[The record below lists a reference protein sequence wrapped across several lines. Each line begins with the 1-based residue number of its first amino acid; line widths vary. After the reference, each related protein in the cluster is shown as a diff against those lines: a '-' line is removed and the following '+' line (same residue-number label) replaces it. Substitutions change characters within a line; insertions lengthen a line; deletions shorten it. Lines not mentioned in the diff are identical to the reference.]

1 MQMHNLLRRSLHENL
16 INEASNSEK
25 IGELVDLFRTEI
37 DNARYALEV
46 LSRFIIEYGTLKDSY
61 LEDIKPIDFI
71 GAGLL
76 LKNSLSYLEL
86 AAYGLEKVENMEAS
100 NED

>member
-1 MQMHNLLRRSLHENL
+1 MHNLLHRSLHENL

-25 IGELVDLFRTEI
+25 IGELADLFRMER

-76 LKNSLSYLEL
+76 LKNSLSYFEL